1 LDPFTEISLSLWT
14 YFVVIHQAEHKND
27 KDNQQ
32 RGWQVPE
39 LATKA
44 RFLVNFHTKRRNLGQ
59 MWPNSRLSPTPLG
72 SLGHIFVVSY
82 QAEQKNDQGHQR
94 DSLISTEICDKC
106 TEMLRICL

>member
-14 YFVVIHQAEHKND
+14 YFVVTHQAEHKND

-32 RGWQVPE
+32 RGLQVPE

-44 RFLVNFHTKRRNLGQ
+44 RFLVNFHTKRQNLGQ

-72 SLGHIFVVSY
+72 SLGHILLYPIRLSKKMPKGIKEF
-82 QAEQKNDQGHQR
+82 
-94 DSLISTEICDKC
+94 TDKYRN
-106 TEMLRICL
+106 LRQMHRNA